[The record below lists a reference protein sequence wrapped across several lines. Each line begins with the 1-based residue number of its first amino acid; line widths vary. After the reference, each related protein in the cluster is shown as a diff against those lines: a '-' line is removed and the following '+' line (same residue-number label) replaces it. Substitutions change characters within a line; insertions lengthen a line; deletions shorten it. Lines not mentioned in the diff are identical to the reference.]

1 MMANN
6 YFKFKQFTVFQDRC
20 AMKVG
25 TDGVLLGAWADCENA
40 KTILDIGTGTGL
52 IALMLAQRSPAH
64 IDAIEIDQ
72 SASEQASE
80 NVTKSPWESRISVLN
95 ISLQQF
101 TEQIDKKYDLIV
113 SNPPFFQNSLYAPDQ
128 NRTNARHN
136 ASLEYEDILDASLKL
151 LSNNGML
158 SLILPYLEGT
168 MFIVK
173 AAGKG
178 LYCVRQ
184 TNVLPNPGKT
194 PKRLLLEFAKSKK
207 PLVEQEII
215 IELNKRHEYSDAYKN
230 LTRDFYLAF

>member
-1 MMANN
+1 MANN
-6 YFKFKQFTVFQDRC
+6 YFKFKQFTISQERC

-52 IALMLAQRSPAH
+52 IALMLAQRSTAH

-72 SASEQASE
+72 SASEQAGE
-80 NVTKSPWESRISVLN
+80 NVTKSPWKSRISVIN
-95 ISLQQF
+95 KSLQQF

-113 SNPPFFQNSLYAPDQ
+113 SNPPFFQNSLYAPNQ
-128 NRTNARHN
+128 SRTNARHN

-151 LSNNGML
+151 LSNNGTL

-173 AAGKG
+173 AAEKG

-184 TNVLPNPGKT
+184 TNVLPNPGKA
-194 PKRLLLEFAKSKK
+194 PKRLLLEFTKIKK

-230 LTRDFYLAF
+230 LTRDFYLKF

>member
-1 MMANN
+1 MANN
-6 YFKFKQFTVFQDRC
+6 YFKFKQFTISQDRC

-52 IALMLAQRSPAH
+52 IALMLAQRSTAH

-72 SASEQASE
+72 SASEQAGE
-80 NVTKSPWESRISVLN
+80 NVTKSPWETRISVIN
-95 ISLQQF
+95 KSLQQF

-113 SNPPFFQNSLYAPDQ
+113 SNPPFFQNSLYAPNQ
-128 NRTNARHN
+128 SRTNARHN

-184 TNVLPNPGKT
+184 TNILPNPGKA
-194 PKRLLLEFAKSKK
+194 PKRLLLEFTKIKK

>member
-1 MMANN
+1 MANN
-6 YFKFKQFTVFQDRC
+6 YFKFKQFTIFQDRC

-52 IALMLAQRSPAH
+52 IALMLAQRSLAH

-194 PKRLLLEFAKSKK
+194 PKRLLLEFTKIKK

-230 LTRDFYLAF
+230 LTRDFYLKF